1 MPPISATSTHWP
13 PVRLGDCGDVA
24 VNGDGEPDELGD
36 PALDCVG
43 LGDVE
48 LRVELADVEL
58 GVCEPEVAADVTLKR
73 SMAMG
78 ALPPAPG

>member
-1 MPPISATSTHWP
+1 
-13 PVRLGDCGDVA
+13 VDCGDVA
-24 VNGDGEPDELGD
+24 VNGDGEPGELGD
-36 PALDCVG
+36 PAPDCAG

-58 GVCEPEVAADVTLKR
+58 GVGDPEVARDVTVNC

-78 ALPPAPG
+78 ASPPAAG